1 MKFKWKVEFE
11 VDETWV
17 ADGFEMTEERA
28 KLMIE
33 NSLPYSYPAEK
44 KVKIISSPDY
54 KKIQKVQ
61 GYK

>member
-33 NSLPYSYPAEK
+33 NSLPYSYPA
-44 KVKIISSPDY
+44 
-54 KKIQKVQ
+54 
-61 GYK
+61 